1 MRKWTMEELGR
12 KSVPEFKA
20 APKRRI
26 AVVLD
31 NLRSMANVGALF
43 RISDAFLLEQIYLC
57 GITACPPH
65 REIQKTAL
73 GATETV
79 AWKYEAQ
86 TSDAL
91 TYLLSQNYHLL
102 AVEQTDESVDLATYL
117 PPQDT
122 PLAVIFG
129 SEVGG
134 VSDEALA
141 LCHQAVEIPQFGAKH
156 SLNVA
161 VTAGI
166 VLYKLTQSL

>member
-1 MRKWTMEELGR
+1 MDDGR
-12 KSVPEFKA
+12 IGTQSATEFKA

-26 AVVLD
+26 TVVLD

-86 TSDAL
+86 TADAL
-91 TYLLSQNYHLL
+91 TALVTQGLSSFSHRTNRRKYG
-102 AVEQTDESVDLATYL
+102 
-117 PPQDT
+117 
-122 PLAVIFG
+122 FG
-129 SEVGG
+129 E
-134 VSDEALA
+134 LY
-141 LCHQAVEIPQFGAKH
+141 P
-156 SLNVA
+156 
-161 VTAGI
+161 AG
-166 VLYKLTQSL
+166 